1 MTRIL
6 PTAILGRTGIQVTR
20 LGYGAMAVRNAEEHN
35 ANSILNSVLD
45 SGINFIDTADDYGD
59 SEELIGKSISHRRSE
74 FYLATKCGG
83 SPEGHIWTKEHVFKT
98 MHDSLKRLKTDYID
112 IMQLHNTTVEECEQ
126 GDLVEALQGM
136 RQQGK
141 VRWIGVSTTVPHLPV
156 YLKWGVFDE
165 FQIPYS
171 ALQRE
176 HEDWITQA
184 ADAGIG
190 CVIRGGVAQG
200 EPDIGRGSAEI
211 WQNFQKAELNDLTE
225 DDESRT
231 AFLLRFTLTH
241 PQVHTT
247 IVGTKNPEHLQQNV
261 QAAMRGQLPKDV
273 YDEAKRRLDN
283 ISSTDLSV

>member
-1 MTRIL
+1 MTQSL
-6 PTAILGRTGIQVTR
+6 PTAILGRTGMPVTR
-20 LGYGAMAVRNAEEHN
+20 LGYGAMAVK
-35 ANSILNSVLD
+35 NSDDNHADHILNSVLD

-59 SEELIGKSISHRRSE
+59 SEILIGKSISHRRSE
-74 FYLATKCGG
+74 FFLATKCGG
-83 SPEGHIWTKEHVFKT
+83 SPDGHIWTKEHVFRT
-98 MHDSLKRLKTDYID
+98 MNDSLQRLKTDYID

-126 GDLVEALQGM
+126 GNLVEALQEM

-141 VRWIGVSTTVPHLPV
+141 VRWIGASTTLPHLPV
-156 YLKWGVFDE
+156 YLKWDVFDE

-184 ADAGIG
+184 SEAGVG

-200 EPDIGRGSAEI
+200 EPEIGRGSAET
-211 WQNFQKAELNDLTE
+211 WQNFDKAELNDLIE
-225 DDESRT
+225 EEESRT

-247 IVGTKNPEHLQQNV
+247 IVGTKSLEHLKQNV
-261 QAAMRGQLPKDV
+261 QTVLRGELSKDV
-273 YDEAKRRLDN
+273 YEETKRRLDV
-283 ISSTDLSV
+283 ISSNELSL